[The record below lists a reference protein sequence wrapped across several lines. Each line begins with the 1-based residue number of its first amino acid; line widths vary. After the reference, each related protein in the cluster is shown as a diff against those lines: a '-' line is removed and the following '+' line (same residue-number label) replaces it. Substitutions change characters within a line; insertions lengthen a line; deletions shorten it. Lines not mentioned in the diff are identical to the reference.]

1 MLLQIECA
9 CELSWHLAKCRLQ
22 FHMSSMRLEMLK
34 IKFPSSAKATDPQT
48 FSMEDPGH
56 WMSLNSIAKCFCC
69 PQDIYVWG
77 KYASGV
83 CICSS
88 EKSVF
93 TLRHQGI
100 SECSFYQYV
109 LVGWTSQEVQFRV
122 YPVSEWT
129 ENCLPIGDME
139 RRGET
144 DCSRWVLGT
153 PSKMEIQGCEPSQ
166 EACPCSFLAESPS
179 PDLWSSCYHWTA
191 AWFPRTSSW
200 TFLMWA
206 QPLPRV
212 CKCVYSREILT
223 FGFA

>member
-1 MLLQIECA
+1 MPKQLILRHSVWRIQGTEWAWTALPNASVVHKMFMFGENMLRGFAFVVLKKVCLLSGIKESLSAVSTNMCLLD
-9 CELSWHLAKCRLQ
+9 ELHKR
-22 FHMSSMRLEMLK
+22 
-34 IKFPSSAKATDPQT
+34 
-48 FSMEDPGH
+48 
-56 WMSLNSIAKCFCC
+56 
-69 PQDIYVWG
+69 
-77 KYASGV
+77 
-83 CICSS
+83 CSS
-88 EKSVF
+88 ES
-93 TLRHQGI
+93 L
-100 SECSFYQYV
+100 
-109 LVGWTSQEVQFRV
+109 

-200 TFLMWA
+200 TFLTWA